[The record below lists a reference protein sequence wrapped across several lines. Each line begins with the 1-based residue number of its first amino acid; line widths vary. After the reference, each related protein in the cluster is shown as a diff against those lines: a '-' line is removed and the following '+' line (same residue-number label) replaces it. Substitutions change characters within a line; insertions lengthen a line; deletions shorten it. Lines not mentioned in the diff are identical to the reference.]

1 MVSPQSCHRGPDTLE
16 QQRGDEKETE
26 KKDGRGQ
33 VKTGQKKKKNKNKRR
48 NDYKR
53 LTHRKEKHVRKVN
66 LRGTEKRRR
75 QRSTVDTTLVVNKRQ
90 MCQTKKERGQ
100 RRSKGQKV
108 RTKVTDKKKR
118 NSGERTC

>member
-1 MVSPQSCHRGPDTLE
+1 MRRRQKKKTE
-16 QQRGDEKETE
+16 GDKSRQ
-26 KKDGRGQ
+26 K
-33 VKTGQKKKKNKNKRR
+33 KTGQKTKNKRR

-90 MCQTKKERGQ
+90 MCQTKERGQ

-118 NSGERTC
+118 SSGECTC